1 MPRKPSGRAKK
12 VCTEAVS
19 EIAGGV
25 PVAPL
30 GRQPSDREGRRRR
43 PVQAYVAAMTGWKSD
58 VGHRLDALIVRNVPD
73 VRKAV
78 AIIEVLTGGSTG
90 ANAPPITR

>member
-58 VGHRLDALIVRNVPD
+58 VGHRLDALIVR
-73 VRKAV
+73 KAV